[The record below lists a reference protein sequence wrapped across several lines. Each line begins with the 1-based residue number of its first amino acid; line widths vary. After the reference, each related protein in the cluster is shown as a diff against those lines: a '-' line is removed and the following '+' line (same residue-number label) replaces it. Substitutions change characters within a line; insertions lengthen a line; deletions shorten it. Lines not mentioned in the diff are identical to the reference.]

1 MTGIWVR
8 RDRAGPRRTALSGG
22 RIALR
27 QPSRAARWLDR
38 AASRGG
44 WTEPGRAVAGPSRVA
59 RWLDRAGPA
68 SRAALNGGTPNRV

>member
-8 RDRAGPRRTALSGG
+8 RDRAGPRRTALSG
-22 RIALR
+22 
-27 QPSRAARWLDR
+27 SRVAP
-38 AASRGG
+38 RGG